1 MKHVHSKEPLTDVL
15 TLTIIKTGGIKT
27 ISLYGG
33 EDIAAFRIS
42 ENYQGTKVYNLKYPV
57 LSFGPNYYRLSFMD
71 TRRKRFFT
79 LVFGFCFFHFMYSTR
94 F

>member
-33 EDIAAFRIS
+33 EDIAAYRKTIK
-42 ENYQGTKVYNLKYPV
+42 ELK
-57 LSFGPNYYRLSFMD
+57 FI
-71 TRRKRFFT
+71 T
-79 LVFGFCFFHFMYSTR
+79 
-94 F
+94 